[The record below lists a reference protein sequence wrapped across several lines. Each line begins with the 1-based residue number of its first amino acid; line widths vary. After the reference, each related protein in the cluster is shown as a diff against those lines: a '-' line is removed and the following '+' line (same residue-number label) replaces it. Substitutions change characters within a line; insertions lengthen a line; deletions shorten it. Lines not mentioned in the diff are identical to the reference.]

1 MTKKSGMLTYAE
13 QLAQRKAT
21 AAQKLM
27 VQYMSDTLQIAIH
40 QTEGWGYDRIMRLC
54 DAWTQ
59 VRREYSSVMN
69 DNDPSSDVYRE
80 HMDRVMLEIIGKKQD
95 LIPFDS
101 RYPELKKVKY
111 GK

>member
-1 MTKKSGMLTYAE
+1 MTRKSGTLSYAE
-13 QLAQRKAT
+13 QLAKREAAKAS
-21 AAQKLM
+21 QIM
-27 VQYMSDTLQIAIH
+27 IQYMTDTLQITIH

-54 DAWTQ
+54 GAWSKIQ
-59 VRREYSSVMN
+59 KEYCLAI
-69 DNDPSSDVYRE
+69 DDKDPSSDVYRE